1 MKNKL
6 ILITNESIYI
16 DKNKKFFCDNIDL
29 KSIPE
34 NLSKY
39 TEINIVGRYSK
50 IDRSKKIEIKN
61 IYIFKSIFSYLFNIF
76 QSLKQKDTT
85 YLIISLSP
93 YTFMASLLLKFF
105 FKKHFIYL
113 RSDGFEEYKAIF
125 GYLGSLIY
133 FIILKLEL

>member
-16 DKNKKFFCDNIDL
+16 DKNKNFFCDNIDL

-61 IYIFKSIFSYLFNIF
+61 IFIFKSIFSYLFNIF

-93 YTFMASLLLKFF
+93 YTFMASLLLKFL
-105 FKKHFIYL
+105 KN
-113 RSDGFEEYKAIF
+113 
-125 GYLGSLIY
+125 
-133 FIILKLEL
+133 ILSI